1 MLLNWLE
8 STFNRI
14 VLIRVIIITV
24 LFGSSSI
31 IYLLNDRVK
40 VVLYLIIV
48 ILLVYI
54 SSLANVLVN
63 SYSEKYRNYINIFQI
78 LLDIFLSTIVIT
90 VTGGVSSPFIFL
102 FALIIIYTN
111 IIYSKRII
119 SYSMSFI
126 LSLLFLLII
135 VTKPKIFLSDE
146 SFQLSFQASFDI
158 DHNSL
163 IYTYFNLA
171 GFLLVSML
179 SGFLSERVRLARI
192 ELGESKRSLNILQN
206 LNDNILRSLDSA
218 VITLDLEGKITSANR
233 KSLEILNIGN
243 IEDIFNKHLSI
254 YIQGIDVEEIISK
267 KREQILYTTSH
278 GKMLTLGFSSSVLT
292 DEDNDILGY
301 ILIFQDLT
309 EIKIL
314 EDKLRHSDKLAILGK
329 LSTGLAHEIRNP
341 LAAISGAIEIL
352 GSEVDPSTDNKR
364 LIDVASREVER
375 MNLLVDDFSILTNP
389 LQKVN
394 TPVELGVV
402 VTDTIRTFTKTIKRS
417 DIEVNSELEEGVYV
431 NADTYRLKQSFWNMF
446 VNSMQ
451 SIEGEG
457 LIDIQVYTENGRAVI
472 KISDNGCG
480 ISSKDISRIFEPFY
494 STKKTGTGLGLAIVQ
509 KVIESYNG
517 KIDVISSEDKGT
529 TFFITLPVV
538 SMDA

>member
-192 ELGESKRSLNILQN
+192 ELGESKRSLDILQN

-243 IEDIFNKHLSI
+243 IEDILNKHLSI

-278 GKMLTLGFSSSVLT
+278 GEMLTLGFSSSVLT

-314 EDKLRHSDKLAILGK
+314 EDKLRHSEKLAILGK
-329 LSTGLAHEIRNP
+329 LSSGLAHEIRNP

-480 ISSKDISRIFEPFY
+480 ICSKDISRIFEPFY
-494 STKKTGTGLGLAIVQ
+494 STKKTGTGLGLAIVH